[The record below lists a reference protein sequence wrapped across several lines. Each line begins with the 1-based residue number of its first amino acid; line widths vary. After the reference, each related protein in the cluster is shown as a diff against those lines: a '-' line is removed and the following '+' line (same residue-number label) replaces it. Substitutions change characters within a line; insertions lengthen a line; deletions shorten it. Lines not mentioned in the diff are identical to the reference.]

1 MGARNSGGLILIHN
15 IISMKGQYFLFKSQK
30 VKTFGYPANLLC
42 EILNEPD
49 MILSTI
55 PISVINKRL

>member
-1 MGARNSGGLILIHN
+1 
-15 IISMKGQYFLFKSQK
+15 MKGQYFLFKSQK